1 MTLLLIDGHYYVYR
15 SYHAIQSLTNSRGE
29 PTNAIFGFVKTLRK
43 MLKDLRPD
51 LAAIFW
57 DEGLPAKRVALL
69 PAYKQQR
76 EAMPEK
82 MIPQLDFI
90 REFSSSMG
98 FISIAKSNTEA
109 DDLMACYTIAAGN
122 KQIETILATNDKDL
136 FQLVNNSVKVYSTNK
151 SDLKNPKDPHALL
164 GVAEVTSK
172 WGVPPK
178 RIGEVLALTGDS
190 VDNIPGIEGIG
201 QKTAANL
208 INEFGTIDRLL
219 KNLDRIP
226 NLKLREKLAT
236 NREKLEQNR
245 QMVRLELDH
254 EIPVP
259 VTELLIRPDY
269 PAYLAGLRKC
279 EFRTLLAE
287 VEEEAKCI
295 GVAPG
300 RTLLANPKPM
310 EVSFLFGFANGCQ
323 QSPRRSGSFQQNC
336 QQHPA

>member
-1 MTLLLIDGHYYVYR
+1 MRLLLIDGHYYVYR
-15 SYHAIQSLTNSRGE
+15 SYHAIQALTNSRGE

-109 DDLMACYTIAAGN
+109 DDLMACYVVAAGS

-136 FQLVNNSVKVYSTNK
+136 FQLVNESVKVYSTNK

-172 WGVPPK
+172 WGVPPEC
-178 RIGEVLALTGDS
+178 IGEVLALTGDS
-190 VDNIPGIEGIG
+190 VDNIPGIDGIG

-208 INEFGTIDRLL
+208 ICEFRTVDRLL
-219 KNLDRIP
+219 KNLDRVP
-226 NLKLREKLAT
+226 SLKLREKLAA
-236 NREKLEQNR
+236 NRDKLEQNR

-254 EIPVP
+254 EIPIP
-259 VTELLIRPDY
+259 ITELRIRPDY
-269 PAYLAGLRKC
+269 PAYIAGLKKC
-279 EFRTLLAE
+279 EFRTLLSE
-287 VEEEAKCI
+287 VEEEAKRESSAQ
-295 GVAPG
+295 G
-300 RTLLANPKPM
+300 
-310 EVSFLFGFANGCQ
+310 ELF
-323 QSPRRSGSFQQNC
+323 
-336 QQHPA
+336 